1 MDEPVNGVSY
11 WSILLS
17 VPRGHAQM
25 IQLLAFSWL
34 PTGKDIVARLVLQIK
49 NGQLFGNNPP
59 FYLFFLYKPHIP
71 LDCDLTDIGLKSY
84 IPS

>member
-49 NGQLFGNNPP
+49 NGQLFG
-59 FYLFFLYKPHIP
+59 
-71 LDCDLTDIGLKSY
+71 
-84 IPS
+84 